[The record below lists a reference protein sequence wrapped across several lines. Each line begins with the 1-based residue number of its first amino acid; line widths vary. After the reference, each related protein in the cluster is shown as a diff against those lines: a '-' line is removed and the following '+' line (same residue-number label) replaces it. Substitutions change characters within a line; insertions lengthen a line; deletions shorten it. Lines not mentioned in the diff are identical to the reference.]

1 MTSNE
6 LIGKVAAS
14 YLRDTFVEDDSSGVA
29 RYLLDC
35 LTADQAAAVARTIL
49 ADASL
54 YQLIEIKLPVHFV
67 GHHGLPAEILTTER
81 TTYFRNAACD
91 KSALLV
97 ANTGDDE
104 EQSLKELTNVG
115 AQELQTHPELWVSI
129 AADGLPIADQHRKW
143 WIKAIQA
150 LLEVRQFALD
160 RLADYVIATR
170 DAIQDG
176 QPILSALGVA
186 FPALHVPRDTV
197 FFRSLNDKTAGIC
210 PSGRRSTPRPLRNGP
225 AT

>member
-35 LTADQAAAVARTIL
+35 LTADQAAAVAKTIL

-143 WIKAIQA
+143 WVKAIQA
-150 LLEVRQFALD
+150 LLEVTTVRARSPR
-160 RLADYVIATR
+160 RLHHR
-170 DAIQDG
+170 DAG
-176 QPILSALGVA
+176 CHPGRPTHLVGVGGGAPGAAHSARHGLLSQPE
-186 FPALHVPRDTV
+186 
-197 FFRSLNDKTAGIC
+197 
-210 PSGRRSTPRPLRNGP
+210 
-225 AT
+225 